1 MRLYKLFVY
10 LLLVIAAG
18 VAILALTDNSFRL
31 GVLAIVIAFLAI
43 VGIWDMRQDRHSILR
58 NYPIVGHLRWIFE
71 AIRPEFRQ
79 YFFESSTS
87 GRPFSRDQRSLVYQ
101 RAKDILDRQ
110 PFGSEIDFY
119 KANYAW
125 VNHTMAPRKLQS
137 SDIRVTIGEQSKHPY
152 SASIYNISAMS
163 FGALSGKAIEA
174 LNKGAKKGAF
184 AHDTG
189 EGSISPYH
197 RQGGDLIW
205 EIGSGYFGCRH
216 DDGSFNPDRFSEQA
230 AYENVKMIEVKL
242 SQGAKPGHGGVLPAS
257 KVSPEIAATRGV
269 PEGKDCISPAFH
281 TAFSTPRELLEFIAR
296 LKELSGGKPTGFKL
310 CVGHH
315 WEFMAV
321 CKAMLETGIVPDFI
335 VVDGAEG
342 GTGAAPPEFSDHLGM
357 PLLLGLDFVNN
368 TLIGAGLR
376 DQIKLGASGK
386 VVSTFDIVSMMAL
399 GADWCNSARG
409 FMFALGCVQSQSCHT
424 NRCPVGVATQ
434 DPNRQ
439 KALVI
444 SDKSERVYNFHRNTL
459 RTLSEFIAAIGLK
472 HPSELRKDHFQIV
485 SQTHRDM
492 REIALSK
499 LANGE
504 LLSGTNNPAYRNHW
518 EMADPESFSPLEPKP
533 AAAAGNT
540 V

>member
-31 GVLAIVIAFLAI
+31 GVLATVIAFLAI

-409 FMFALGCVQSQSCHT
+409 FMFALGVCAIAILPYQPMSGWCSNSGPQPT
-424 NRCPVGVATQ
+424 
-434 DPNRQ
+434 
-439 KALVI
+439 
-444 SDKSERVYNFHRNTL
+444 KS
-459 RTLSEFIAAIGLK
+459 LS
-472 HPSELRKDHFQIV
+472 HQR
-485 SQTHRDM
+485 
-492 REIALSK
+492 
-499 LANGE
+499 
-504 LLSGTNNPAYRNHW
+504 
-518 EMADPESFSPLEPKP
+518 
-533 AAAAGNT
+533 
-540 V
+540 